1 MSATQR
7 QQLTPFIKYTHL
19 FRVTL
24 QSEFINNTLLDS
36 SHPLITAFKKGILY
50 PLFKTQLNL
59 QHVRFLISVFDS
71 PDSPFT
77 VQIFRDYVLPIDLIK
92 SLYQGRQ
99 IIEYKQVIDRIEVN
113 AVPKDA
119 DGYDD
124 NIHHQGMVKRFRR
137 LLEGYLKG
145 LGHPKGSG
153 KLGISS
159 AAIEANKNDKY
170 LRPQLFVEAMTAS
183 SYLPIHNG
191 KLNVGDDTLRHRTS
205 YQ

>member
-1 MSATQR
+1 MSAIQR
-7 QQLTPFIKYTHL
+7 QQLTPFIKYAHF

-24 QSEFINNTLLDS
+24 QSPLINNTLLDS
-36 SHPLITAFKKGILY
+36 SHPLVTAFKKGVLY
-50 PLFKTQLNL
+50 PSFKSELNL
-59 QHVRFLISVFDS
+59 QRVCLSISTTNS
-71 PDSPFT
+71 LDSPFI
-77 VQIFRDYVLPIDLIK
+77 VQIFMDYVRPIDLIL

-99 IIEYKQVIDRIEVN
+99 IIEPNQVIDRIDVN

-124 NIHHQGMVKRFRR
+124 NIHHQGMVDRFQHM
-137 LLEGYLKG
+137 LNGYLKG
-145 LGHPKGSG
+145 LGHPKGSK

-159 AAIEANKNDKY
+159 DAIEANKNDKY

-191 KLNVGDDTLRHRTS
+191 KLNVGDTLCQTTS
-205 YQ
+205 HQ